1 MVNQTLEQKVRH
13 KTNLDIFWF
22 KDKLL
27 TDLENL
33 LEPEELTG
41 DVIENMG
48 AALDSYRQ
56 VLASLYA

>member
-1 MVNQTLEQKVRH
+1 MVNQTVEQKVRH

>member
-1 MVNQTLEQKVRH
+1 MVNQTVEQKVRH
-13 KTNLDIFWF
+13 KINLDIFWF

-27 TDLENL
+27 TDLENF

-41 DVIENMG
+41 DVIENRG

-56 VLASLYA
+56 VLASLNA